1 MSTDASDAKSEGTG
15 HGNTSERGALLDAL
29 YGKYRHAL
37 WRFLT
42 RKRLTREDA
51 ADIVQETY
59 CRIHES
65 IDVAAI
71 LHPKAFLFKVANN
84 IRLNDHKH
92 RRHGIDHNTEELG
105 ALEIAAEDPGPYRSI
120 NAQQEWEVVRAAL
133 LELPPTCREVFVMNR
148 FEELSYAQIA
158 AEMSLSVSMIEKH
171 VSHALAH
178 MRKRRAAAGEVRL
191 VRRAARERP

>member
-1 MSTDASDAKSEGTG
+1 MSTDATDGD
-15 HGNTSERGALLDAL
+15 TSERRALLDAL
-29 YGKYRHAL
+29 YSKYRLAL

-65 IDVAAI
+65 SDVAAI

-92 RRHGIDHNTEELG
+92 RSHGIDHNTEELG
-105 ALEIAAEDPGPYRSI
+105 TVEIAAEDPGPYRDI

-133 LELPPTCREVFVMNR
+133 MELPPTCRDVFVMNR
-148 FEELSYAQIA
+148 FEGMSYAQIA

-178 MRKRRAAAGEVRL
+178 MRKRRAAASEVRL
-191 VRRAARERP
+191 VRRVVRDRP

>member
-1 MSTDASDAKSEGTG
+1 MSTDANDAKSEGAG
-15 HGNTSERGALLDAL
+15 QADTSEKRALLDAL

-65 IDVAAI
+65 SDVAAI

-84 IRLNDHKH
+84 IRLNDRKH

-105 ALEIAAEDPGPYRSI
+105 SVEIAADDPGPYRNI
-120 NAQQEWEVVRAAL
+120 NGQQEWEVVRAAL
-133 LELPPTCREVFVMNR
+133 LELPPTCRDVFVMNR
-148 FEELSYAQIA
+148 FEGLSYAQIA

-178 MRKRRAAAGEVRL
+178 MRKRRAAAGEVQL
-191 VRRAARERP
+191 VRRAVKERP